1 LARDA
6 TEEEIFMQL
15 LHDLYQVG
23 GDLNGITWSGVDAGF
38 EDGNSYA
45 IVAPDGI
52 VMIDCGNG
60 ETLPQISD
68 NMRYW
73 GLDPETI
80 RACFITHSHW
90 DHAGAAH
97 LLRARGV
104 KIYAHRNT
112 AEALASGDE
121 RCCGFVYH
129 KQFTPCEVD
138 VALEDG
144 QRVDACGIEMEAM
157 HLPGHTRGC
166 TAYLFSHEGKRIV
179 ACGDVIGTLFCGD
192 FGWSG
197 SIDFD
202 KKIYMKS
209 LLRFARVDTDVML
222 TGHGFSY
229 FHQPRR
235 RVEQVLNSALM
246 QWR

>member
-1 LARDA
+1 
-6 TEEEIFMQL
+6 MQL
-15 LHDLYQVG
+15 LRGLYQVG
-23 GDLNGITWSGVDAGF
+23 GDLNGITWCGADAGF
-38 EDGNSYA
+38 EDGNCYA
-45 IVAPDGI
+45 IAAAEGI

-60 ETLPQISD
+60 ETLPQIFD

-73 GLDPETI
+73 GLEPESI
-80 RACFITHSHW
+80 RACFLTHSHW

-104 KIYAHRNT
+104 RLYAHRKT
-112 AEALASGDE
+112 AEAVASGDE
-121 RCCGFVYH
+121 RCCGFCYH
-129 KQFTPCEVD
+129 KVFTPCDVD

-144 QRVDACGIEMEAM
+144 QQVEACGLSITAR
-157 HLPGHTRGC
+157 HFPGHTQGC
-166 TAYLFSHEGKRIV
+166 TAYLFTYEGKRIA
-179 ACGDVIGTLFCGD
+179 ACGDIIGTLLCGD

-202 KKIYMKS
+202 KKVYTES
-209 LLRFARVDTDVML
+209 LRRFAQVDTDIML
-222 TGHGFSY
+222 AGHGLSY

-235 RVEQVLNSALM
+235 RVEQALNSALM

>member
-1 LARDA
+1 
-6 TEEEIFMQL
+6 MQL
-15 LHDLYQVG
+15 LHNVYQVG
-23 GDLNGITWSGVDAGF
+23 GDLNGITWCGVDMGF
-38 EDGNSYA
+38 EDGNAYA
-45 IVAPDGI
+45 IATPEGI
-52 VMIDCGNG
+52 VLLDCGNG
-60 ETLPQISD
+60 ETLPQIFE

-73 GLDPETI
+73 GLDPDAI
-80 RACFITHSHW
+80 RACFLTHPHW

-97 LLRARGV
+97 LLKARGV
-104 KIYAHRNT
+104 RLYAHRNT
-112 AEALASGDE
+112 AEAMTSGDE

-129 KQFTPCEVD
+129 KHFTPVTVD
-138 VALEDG
+138 VMFEDG
-144 QRVDACGIEMEAM
+144 AKFEVCGIEIGAM
-157 HLPGHTRGC
+157 HLPGHTQGC
-166 TAYLFSHEGKRIV
+166 TAYFFTLEGKRIV

-202 KKIYMKS
+202 KKIYMES
-209 LLRFARVDTDVML
+209 LRRFAREDTDVML
-222 TGHGFSY
+222 AGHGISY